1 MATWERSSLIK
12 LRDGGRCGREK
23 ERARA
28 RARGWGTNALP
39 TPTHSGVALQ
49 GVQQFSFEFTKSLCR
64 YKCEGYRI
72 EHIYLSVN

>member
-28 RARGWGTNALP
+28 RAGA
-39 TPTHSGVALQ
+39 
-49 GVQQFSFEFTKSLCR
+49 GVQMLSPRQ
-64 YKCEGYRI
+64 
-72 EHIYLSVN
+72 HILAWPSKECNNFHLNLPSHYADINVRVIG